1 MNRPPALK
9 PHDRAVILSPAGR
22 IDAEKVYAAAAVIK
36 AWGLHPTIAPYAL
49 GSYGRY
55 SGRVEERLSDL
66 QQAMDDPAVRL
77 ILCSRGGYGVVQ
89 LLPHLDF
96 TAIRSNPKWVV
107 GYSDITGLHAA
118 LQLQDIASLHAP
130 MANHLAEESEG
141 DRATAYLH
149 DILFGKPLRYEIP
162 VREYQPLNRAGRV
175 TGRLFGGNLSV
186 FSSLLGTKFAK
197 IPRGGILFLE
207 DVGEQPYKVDRM
219 IHQLLLAGVFDR
231 IGGMMVGHFTGY
243 EEDTEMNSPLLQSL
257 YEVVKNQ
264 GFPLCFGFPVGHV
277 RENYPLVMGSNATLT
292 VTESA
297 LRFSQVTTPQP

>member
-1 MNRPPALK
+1 MKRPPALK
-9 PHDRAVILSPAGR
+9 EHDSAVILSPAGR
-22 IDAEKVYAAAAVIK
+22 IKAQYVTGAAALLRK
-36 AWGLHPTIAPYAL
+36 WGLQPIVAPHAL
-49 GSYGRY
+49 GSQGRY
-55 SGRVEERLSDL
+55 SGSVEERLADM
-66 QQAMDDPAVRL
+66 QQAMDDPSVRL
-77 ILCSRGGYGVVQ
+77 ILCSRGGYGLVH
-89 LLPHLDF
+89 LLPQLDF
-96 TAIRSNPKWVV
+96 TAIRENPKWVV
-107 GYSDITGLHAA
+107 GYSDVTALHAA

-130 MANHLAEESEG
+130 MAKHLAEESEG

-264 GFPLCFGFPVGHV
+264 GFPLCFGFPTGHV
-277 RENYPLVMGSNATLT
+277 RANYPLLMGLNATLT
-292 VTESA
+292 VTESGIH
-297 LRFSQVTTPQP
+297 LTQ

>member
-1 MNRPPALK
+1 MKRPPALK
-9 PHDRAVILSPAGR
+9 LHDRAVILSPSGR
-22 IDAEKVYAAAAVIK
+22 IEPENVHDAATLLR
-36 AWGLHPTIAPYAL
+36 AWGLVPEISRYAL
-49 GSYGRY
+49 GTCGRY
-55 SGRVEERLSDL
+55 SGTVEERLADL

-77 ILCSRGGYGVVQ
+77 ILCSRGGYGMVH

-96 TAIRSNPKWVV
+96 TRIRSNPKWVV
-107 GYSDITGLHAA
+107 GYSDITALHTA
-118 LQLQDIASLHAP
+118 LQLQGIASLHGP
-130 MANHLAEESEG
+130 MAKHLADEGEEDVAAEH
-141 DRATAYLH
+141 LH

-297 LRFSQVTTPQP
+297 LRFSQVTPPQP

>member
-1 MNRPPALK
+1 MKRPPALK
-9 PHDRAVILSPAGR
+9 EHDNAVILSPAGR

-66 QQAMDDPAVRL
+66 QQAMDDPSVRL
-77 ILCSRGGYGVVQ
+77 ILCSRGGYGMVH

-96 TAIRSNPKWVV
+96 TAIRANPKWVV
-107 GYSDITGLHAA
+107 GYSDITALHSA
-118 LQLQDIASLHAP
+118 LQLQGIASLHAP
-130 MANHLAEESEG
+130 MAKHLAEEHEE
-141 DRATAYLH
+141 DVAVKHLH
-149 DILFGKPLRYEIP
+149 DALFDRSLHYQIP
-162 VREYQPLNRAGRV
+162 VMEHQSLNRTGQV
-175 TGRLFGGNLSV
+175 KGRLFGGNLSV
-186 FSSLLGTKFAK
+186 FTSLLGTKYAK
-197 IPRGGILFLE
+197 IPKGGILFLE
-207 DVGEQPYKVDRM
+207 EIGEHPYKVDRM
-219 IHQLLLAGVFDR
+219 IHQLRLAGVFDK
-231 IGGMMVGHFTGY
+231 IGGMIVGQFTGY